1 MTRANLTGRAVSFSE
16 NQSERTSPSCREEA
30 AKSGGLA
37 AAAAVVGLP
46 FKVLRRLPLAA
57 LLVDLAQ
64 LPFQFRDQFLDARPG
79 HIVARLPRQRA
90 VLHDLHFEFH
100 PFVLVGHPAWQRS
113 ARRTKAR
120 SQRVTSCLARSIAAR
135 SSSQGR
141 AWHSLKCPSCP
152 IG

>member
-1 MTRANLTGRAVSFSE
+1 MTHAILTGSGRFFFG
-16 NQSERTSPSCREEA
+16 NQSERTSASCREEA

-37 AAAAVVGLP
+37 GIAAVVGLP
-46 FKVLRRLPLAA
+46 FKVLRGLPLAT

-100 PFVLVGHPAWQRS
+100 SFVLVGHEARVPTFKVGRRRPGLVSIIVLASAPAWQ
-113 ARRTKAR
+113 
-120 SQRVTSCLARSIAAR
+120 
-135 SSSQGR
+135 
-141 AWHSLKCPSCP
+141 
-152 IG
+152 